1 MSYHDLMKHS
11 VWCRQK
17 EIDKWTGEQV
27 TASAVDALN
36 AEYGASL
43 EQISSPELL
52 PAVRARALDL
62 ISDLPRWAEALD

>member
-17 EIDKWTGEQV
+17 EIDKWTGGQV
-27 TASAVDALN
+27 TESAAEALTV
-36 AEYGASL
+36 EYGASL
-43 EQISSPELL
+43 EQIGNLALL

-62 ISDLPRWAEALD
+62 ISHLPQWAAALD